1 MKHQSKTLAIA
12 GLLTLFQAA
21 TPVLAEGKKPLDN
34 LRGTLAPSSLSID
47 AEYIGE
53 MVAAHKGAAYG
64 KPYYLDNVNVMLT
77 WDLEKAFWAQRHH
90 FL

>member
-1 MKHQSKTLAIA
+1 MKRQIKTLAIA
-12 GLLTLFQAA
+12 GLLTLVQAA

-34 LRGTLAPSSLSID
+34 LRGTSLLIE

-53 MVAAHKGAAYG
+53 MVAAHKGAADG